1 MKKNNLKL
9 YIFVIISYCY
19 VINAEIG
26 CQDEDGS
33 SVDWWAAI
41 KYPDGTTYAY
51 ADANSDSFKLS
62 SNDMKYKTTGAL
74 SETLQQV
81 YKGSSKTVGYAMY
94 NDESPNGDKFG
105 TAWGHFKGVVATDKS
120 NGFWLI
126 HSAPRFPETVANG
139 YDGYPDFASKYG
151 QSFLCTSLDADT
163 INTVG
168 IQMQMAR
175 GHIYDANV
183 PSFVNDTMPDFADAI
198 GGKHVTSGDFTSVK
212 KITTRGGA
220 SFTSFMKAGKW
231 DKELYEYLVA
241 PTLGAGVYA
250 ETWQNG
256 VGATPSFCNTSYS
269 YNALNIN
276 ELVMPDGT
284 SWTNSRDHSKW
295 CCTMD
300 RGIKVACIGGINR
313 QHGQFGRGGGTLC
326 FQDNENM
333 WESMYNMVKEVKPC
347 ADK

>member
-105 TAWGHFKGVVATDKS
+105 TVMGTFKGVVATDKS

-139 YDGYPDFASKYG
+139 YDVILILLRNMDKVSYAHHLMLIRSILSVYKCKWHVD
-151 QSFLCTSLDADT
+151 
-163 INTVG
+163 
-168 IQMQMAR
+168 
-175 GHIYDANV
+175 IY
-183 PSFVNDTMPDFADAI
+183 TMRTY
-198 GGKHVTSGDFTSVK
+198 H
-212 KITTRGGA
+212 R
-220 SFTSFMKAGKW
+220 
-231 DKELYEYLVA
+231 L
-241 PTLGAGVYA
+241 
-250 ETWQNG
+250 
-256 VGATPSFCNTSYS
+256 
-269 YNALNIN
+269 
-276 ELVMPDGT
+276 
-284 SWTNSRDHSKW
+284 
-295 CCTMD
+295 
-300 RGIKVACIGGINR
+300 
-313 QHGQFGRGGGTLC
+313 
-326 FQDNENM
+326 
-333 WESMYNMVKEVKPC
+333 
-347 ADK
+347 